1 MNNLLT
7 VFLALVFGAL
17 GGMAIALAALRSGHF
32 ITRDEMDGFVDKM
45 AHACEELN
53 ENILSR
59 YSELHSRITY
69 CDDCQIKDVQELRRE
84 WENHKLWSLTTWNA
98 IANESDKGPVDIPE
112 PVKELETPFYYD
124 HSNSVILAKD
134 EMDKNVRDFVT
145 EYISKNSDIPGVA
158 VIDIEDGFKKEET
171 NDTVEM

>member
-1 MNNLLT
+1 MNNMLT
-7 VFLALVFGAL
+7 VFLAIVFGTL

-69 CDDCQIKDVQELRRE
+69 CDDHQIKDVQELRRE

-112 PVKELETPFYYD
+112 PVKELDVKICKDTKSDET
-124 HSNSVILAKD
+124 
-134 EMDKNVRDFVT
+134 DKKVRDFVT
-145 EYISKNSDIPGVA
+145 EYVSKNSDIPGVA

-171 NDTVEM
+171 NDTAEM